1 MELDSKSIE
10 LDDIKGHSNGNIQT
24 VFIRDEEDPNHVSH
38 VAPKYLGTAT
48 DQRDMSVLGRQQVLR
63 RNFRFISIVGFGCTL
78 ISTWEVLL
86 TLLTFVLIDGGLA
99 GFVWGYIAIV
109 IGFMFV
115 YASLGEMASM
125 APTSGGQYHWVSE
138 FAPKNSQKFLSFIT
152 GWLCFT
158 GWQCAIVSIAFLAGT
173 IIQGLIILNVP
184 TYVFERWQG
193 TMLVIAITAFA
204 IVFNTFLAKKLPMV
218 EGLILIIHIVGL
230 FAIVIPLWV
239 LAPRNTAKAV
249 FTEFSNGGGWSS
261 TGTSVMVGLSTS
273 IVSMLGF
280 DCGVH
285 MSEEIKDASET
296 LPRAMT
302 WAVILNAILG
312 FIMVLTLCFTMGDAA
327 SILQTDTLFPFIQI
341 FYNTTQSYA
350 ATNVMVTILIVTLT
364 SSAISEVATAS
375 RQLWSFARDGGVPFA
390 AFLQHVTPGWNI
402 PLNAVLVSLVVT
414 VLLSLINIGST
425 VALDAIISL
434 TIGSLVSS
442 YIITVGCILMKRIR
456 KEPLPARRWTLG
468 RYGFA
473 VNVCALLF
481 LVPIFIFSFFPL
493 ATPVVASTMN
503 WGVVIYSAMII
514 FATVY
519 YFLYARH
526 VYVPPVAL
534 VKRDL

>member
-1 MELDSKSIE
+1 MELDSKSME
-10 LDDIKGHSNGNIQT
+10 LNDLKGHGSGNIQT
-24 VFIRDEEDPNHVSH
+24 VFIKDEEDPNHVAH

-99 GFVWGYIAIV
+99 GFVWGYLAIV

-138 FAPKNSQKFLSFIT
+138 FAPKNGQKFLSFIT

-173 IIQGLIILNVP
+173 IIQGLIILNDP

-193 TMLVIAITAFA
+193 TMLVIAITSFA

-296 LPRAMT
+296 LPKAMT

-312 FIMVLTLCFTMGDAA
+312 FIMVLTLCFTMGDAT
-327 SILQTDTLFPFIQI
+327 SILETDTLFPFIQI

-402 PLNAVLVSLVVT
+402 PLNAVLVSLIVT

-442 YIITVGCILMKRIR
+442 YMITITCILMKRIR

-473 VNVCALLF
+473 VNVGALLF
-481 LVPIFIFSFFPL
+481 LMPIFIFSFFPL
-493 ATPVVASTMN
+493 ATPVQASTMN
-503 WGVVIYSAMII
+503 WGVVIYSGIII